1 MIRVDLEYPN
11 DLKPLLLLLQNVIRE
26 PWEDGPSVL
35 NVGEQLVRKAI
46 QESFGITQTQ
56 LRADLIKIGDIG
68 DLA

>member
-1 MIRVDLEYPN
+1 MMIRVDLEYPN

-46 QESFGITQTQ
+46 QESFGIT
-56 LRADLIKIGDIG
+56 
-68 DLA
+68 